1 MPTVSVAMPAR
12 NAAAT
17 VETAVASLQAQDLV
31 DIEIVVVDHG
41 STDATPDI
49 LARLARSDAR
59 LRVLRHEGSFVEAA
73 NLAWR
78 STSGDYVARMDADD
92 IARPDRLARQRD
104 LLIEQPGLSGCASLV
119 RILRRGPD
127 GASHLPPEGGYQ
139 RYETWI
145 NSLVEP
151 EEISAQRFIDS
162 PLPNP
167 ATMLRRTV
175 LEATGGYSDPP
186 WAEDYDLWLRL
197 LAGGHRFAKVPETLL
212 DWFDG
217 KHRAT
222 RKIERYSLA
231 HFQEAKAFYI
241 ANFQKVAEL
250 GTIICGAG
258 PTGKD
263 MAARLRRRGVAV
275 HAFLEVNARQI
286 GERIGGVPVLASDR
300 AADFRGRAAML
311 AAVGRQ
317 PGRSRIRNL
326 LSEAGFQEGED
337 FFCVA

>member
-1 MPTVSVAMPAR
+1 MTTVSVAMPVR

-17 VETAVASLQAQDLV
+17 VETAVASLQAQDLG

-49 LARLARSDAR
+49 LARLARTDPR

-73 NLAWR
+73 NLSWR

-92 IARPDRLARQRD
+92 IARPNRLSRQRD
-104 LLIEQPGLSGCASLV
+104 LLVEQPALAGCASLV

-127 GASHLPPEGGYQ
+127 GASQLPPEGGYR

-151 EEISAQRFIDS
+151 EEIAAQRFIDS

-175 LEATGGYSDPP
+175 LEAAGGYADPP

-197 LAGGHRFAKVPETLL
+197 IADGHRFAKVPETLL

-217 KHRAT
+217 EHRAT

-231 HFQEAKAFYI
+231 RFQEAKACYLAKI
-241 ANFQKVAEL
+241 PKVAEV
-250 GTIICGAG
+250 GAIICGAG

-275 HAFLEVNARQI
+275 QAFLEVNPRQI
-286 GERIGGVPVLASDR
+286 GERIGGVPVLDSDR